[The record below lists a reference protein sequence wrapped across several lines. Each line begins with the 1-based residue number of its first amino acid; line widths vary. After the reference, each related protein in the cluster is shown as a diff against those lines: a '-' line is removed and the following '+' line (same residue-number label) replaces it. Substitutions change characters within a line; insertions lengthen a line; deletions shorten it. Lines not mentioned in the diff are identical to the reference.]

1 MFLFALKIEKF
12 FYKEGLVSGV
22 GGGVTVSMVAFQA
35 AVPGST
41 PGRRMFFCF
50 FLMVTFCVVDIIIS
64 EENKVFMIEV
74 KTDEHF

>member
-1 MFLFALKIEKF
+1 
-12 FYKEGLVSGV
+12 
-22 GGGVTVSMVAFQA
+22 MVAFQA

-41 PGRRMFFCF
+41 PGRRMFFFF
-50 FLMVTFCVVDIIIS
+50 FLMVTLFVVDIIIL